1 MIVED
6 SRQGLVKTYLAKSR
20 LSRLEL
26 LAIKEK
32 DPGLSFQCPVVEMQL
47 CPVAE
52 NHGRVCK
59 AVQVHN
65 PSLGGE
71 ERARQAENISPAY
84 VSYLKALQICSAA
97 FARMRLFGWRFMA
110 LQGAYVG
117 GKAAGHKQSVA
128 VLAYPAR
135 NDGPG
140 DNGAKAPERKDPV
153 HRQTEDV

>member
-84 VSYLKALQICSAA
+84 VSYLKAP
-97 FARMRLFGWRFMA
+97 
-110 LQGAYVG
+110 
-117 GKAAGHKQSVA
+117 GHKQSVA

-140 DNGAKAPERKDPV
+140 DNGTKAPERKDPV